1 MLSEDRR
8 PGTEDGG
15 LWTMDDGR
23 RATDGGRVASG
34 LSVVD
39 KEEGEQMYKFEK
51 LEVWQLSLEYLDLA
65 YSLSD
70 GLPRHED
77 FNLKSQIRRAA
88 TSIAL
93 NIAEGSTGQTDAEQ
107 ARFVGLAIWSL
118 MEVVACQRIVSRRG
132 YPTDSADTA
141 KMEEMGLTLVR
152 KLQAMRTAL
161 DPSRKWAREPEEA
174 YLPDAGGA
182 LTGE

>member
-1 MLSEDRR
+1 
-8 PGTEDGG
+8 
-15 LWTMDDGR
+15 MDDGR
-23 RATDGGRVASG
+23 QTIRDGRVTSG
-34 LSVVD
+34 MSAAD
-39 KEEGEQMYKFEK
+39 KGEGEQMYKFEK
-51 LEVWQLSLEYLDLA
+51 LEVWQLSLEYLDLV
-65 YSLSD
+65 YSISEE
-70 GLPRHED
+70 LPRHED
-77 FNLKSQIRRAA
+77 FNLKSQVRRAA
-88 TSIAL
+88 TSVAL

-107 ARFVGLAIWSL
+107 ARFIGHAIRSL

>member
-1 MLSEDRR
+1 MD
-8 PGTEDGG
+8 DGR
-15 LWTMDDGR
+15 WTMDDGR
-23 RATDGGRVASG
+23 WTIKDGRVTSG
-34 LSVVD
+34 MSAAD
-39 KEEGEQMYKFEK
+39 KGAGEQMYKFEK

-107 ARFVGLAIWSL
+107 ARFVGHAIRSL
-118 MEVVACQRIVSRRG
+118 MEVVASQRIVSRRG
-132 YPTDSADTA
+132 YPTDSAGSA

-161 DPSRKWAREPEEA
+161 DPSRKWAREPEGA